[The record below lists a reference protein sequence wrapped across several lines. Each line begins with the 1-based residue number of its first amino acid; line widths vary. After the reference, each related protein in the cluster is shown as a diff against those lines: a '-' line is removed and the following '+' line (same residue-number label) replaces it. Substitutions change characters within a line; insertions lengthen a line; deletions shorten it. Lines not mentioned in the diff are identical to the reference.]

1 MLIPPPS
8 SFEVGAGGGG
18 SKKEKAVNFDIQVII
33 KTIPYLGRGLLNTF
47 LLTVLGIV
55 LSSVLGLVCAPLRM
69 SKNRFL
75 RVFFSIYID
84 IFRNT
89 PVGAQIFYLA
99 FALPLVGIKVSAF
112 GCGLIALVLHYNAY
126 NIEVFRSGMEAV
138 PLGLNEAGMALGFTY
153 LQRLRLITIPL
164 ALRIGLP
171 ALANNYVSLLKNTA
185 LVSII
190 GVVELTFVAQDVIAD
205 RFNYLEMYA
214 TIAVVYLV
222 LIFGLTWF
230 LRKIERRYAIV
241 T

>member
-1 MLIPPPS
+1 M
-8 SFEVGAGGGG
+8 
-18 SKKEKAVNFDIQVII
+18 NFDIQVII
-33 KTIPYLGRGLLNTF
+33 KTIPYLTRGLLNTL
-47 LLTVLGIV
+47 LLTILGIV
-55 LSSVLGLVCAPLRM
+55 LSSVLALLCTPFRM
-69 SKNRFL
+69 SERRFL
-75 RVFFSIYID
+75 RVPFSVYID

-89 PVGAQIFYLA
+89 PIVAQIFYLY

-126 NIEVFRSGMEAV
+126 NIEVLRSGMEAV
-138 PLGLNEAGMALGFTY
+138 PMGLHEAGMALGFTHI
-153 LQRLRLITIPL
+153 QRLRLVIIPL

-171 ALANNYVSLLKNTA
+171 ALVNNYVSLLKNTA

-205 RFNYLEMYA
+205 KFNYMEMYA

-222 LIFGLTWF
+222 LIFGMTWF
-230 LRKIERRYAIV
+230 LRKIERRYALL

>member
-1 MLIPPPS
+1 M
-8 SFEVGAGGGG
+8 E
-18 SKKEKAVNFDIQVII
+18 EAVNFDFQVIL
-33 KTIPYLGRGLLNTF
+33 KALPYLQKGFINTI

-55 LSSVLGLVCAPLRM
+55 LSSVLGILCTPLRI

-75 RVFFSIYID
+75 KVFFSFYID

-89 PVGAQIFYLA
+89 PIVAQIFYLY
-99 FALPLVGIKVSAF
+99 FALPLIGIKVSAF
-112 GCGLIALVLHYNAY
+112 NCGLIALVLHYNAY

-138 PLGLNEAGMALGFTY
+138 PAGLHEAGMALGFTY
-153 LQRLRLITIPL
+153 FQRLKLIIIPL

-171 ALANNYVSLLKNTA
+171 ALVNNYVSLLKNTA

-205 RFNYLEMYA
+205 KFTYLEMYA

-222 LIFGLTWF
+222 LIFGLTWL
-230 LRKIERRYAIV
+230 LRKIERRYAIM

>member
-1 MLIPPPS
+1 
-8 SFEVGAGGGG
+8 VH
-18 SKKEKAVNFDIQVII
+18 FDFQVII
-33 KTIPYLGRGLLNTF
+33 KTIPYLTRGLLNTL
-47 LLTVLGIV
+47 LLTFLGII
-55 LSSVLGLVCAPLRM
+55 LSSVLALVCTPLRM
-69 SKNRFL
+69 SQNRFL
-75 RVFFSIYID
+75 KIIFSVYID

-89 PVGAQIFYLA
+89 PIVAQIFYLY
-99 FALPLVGIKVSAF
+99 FALPLIGIKVSAF
-112 GCGLIALVLHYNAY
+112 DCGLIALVLHYNAY
-126 NIEVFRSGMEAV
+126 NIEVLRSGMEAV
-138 PLGLNEAGMALGFTY
+138 PMGLHEAGMALGFTHI
-153 LQRLRLITIPL
+153 QSLRLVILPL

-205 RFNYLEMYA
+205 KFNYLEMYA

-230 LRKIERRYAIV
+230 LRKIESRYAIV

>member
-1 MLIPPPS
+1 
-8 SFEVGAGGGG
+8 
-18 SKKEKAVNFDIQVII
+18 VNFDIQVIF
-33 KTIPYLGRGLLNTF
+33 KTIPYLTRGLLNTL
-47 LLTVLGIV
+47 LLTILGIV
-55 LSSVLGLVCAPLRM
+55 LSSVLALICTPLRM

-75 RVFFSIYID
+75 GVAFSIYID

-89 PVGAQIFYLA
+89 PIVAQIFYLY
-99 FALPLVGIKVSAF
+99 FVLPLAGIKVSAF

-126 NIEVFRSGMEAV
+126 NIEVLRSGMEAV
-138 PLGLNEAGMALGFTY
+138 PMGLHEAGMALGFTHI
-153 LQRLRLITIPL
+153 QRLRLVIIPL

-171 ALANNYVSLLKNTA
+171 ALVNNYVSLLKNTA

-205 RFNYLEMYA
+205 KFNYMEMYT

-222 LIFGLTWF
+222 LIFGMTWF
-230 LRKIERRYAIV
+230 LRKIESRYALM